1 MSKSQDKRQER
12 IQEAAAFVAER
23 RKIQL
28 AMLEQHYDMGVKL
41 FLDQKENL
49 SPEEVEKIEAMM
61 VEQRKSL
68 DELHKQANT
77 GD

>member
-1 MSKSQDKRQER
+1 
-12 IQEAAAFVAER
+12 
-23 RKIQL
+23 
-28 AMLEQHYDMGVKL
+28 MLEQNYSMGVKL

-68 DELHKQANT
+68 DALHEQANT
-77 GD
+77 GA